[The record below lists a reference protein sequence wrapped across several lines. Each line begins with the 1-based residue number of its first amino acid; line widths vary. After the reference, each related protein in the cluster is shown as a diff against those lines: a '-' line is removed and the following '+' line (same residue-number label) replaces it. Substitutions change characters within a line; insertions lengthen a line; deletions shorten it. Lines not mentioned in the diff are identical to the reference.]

1 MLLTLIEIILLALL
15 VIGIALVAILALSVV
30 MSYLTQASYVDP
42 LNEGFDDD

>member
-15 VIGIALVAILALSVV
+15 VLGIAVVVIFALSVV
-30 MSYLTQASYVDP
+30 MTYVTQASYVDP